1 MSLPPDPSEPDP
13 SGPDPSERAAA
24 DASPGPEPETAAAAT
39 EEAPAA
45 PEPEAAAAAAE
56 ETPSAPEPEASPE
69 EPEAPLEE
77 ASLSEAPSAAAGA
90 TSEEDE
96 PAWLGVLEGWINPL
110 LQKDLLVYSRA
121 IKQKQSGLGGLIAY
135 GLLFGFPLI
144 AFAWA
149 LTFATGP
156 HRFAGRHVYF
166 ALCALLAFVH
176 LGVAVPASVAFALER
191 DRNTLEG
198 LIVSPL
204 GAWRLVVGK
213 LATAVTVGVLAK
225 VALFPLLAAAFVLG
239 GGDLGFLP
247 RYFLVLLAVDIS
259 LASLALYL
267 GHRQREAPVR
277 MGWLKNQASQSQLA
291 LQTTVGISVLGILP
305 PFYAI
310 MFLVPLSLK
319 HGQRVAEVL
328 DLIAPLGALHPLAT
342 LAAWGDVDLFGA
354 SVPLWLVAVVF
365 HLVVALPL
373 VAATAEAQRPEGA
386 SPGRL
391 PRLAALPAL
400 GLIAVLLASVLVQS
414 PQVVRSAGALVLAG
428 LVAIGTATTT
438 GFREEGGRPTS
449 AGELLRGFLPWE
461 ALASRPACG
470 PGFTLWLGLV
480 LVLPLVLWAG
490 GASRAALGTALALIL
505 AAVSLATFGARL
517 HARVREREEEAF
529 LAALRGEES
538 PPPEDEEDPEDAER
552 RRKSWPTR
560 VLTGLLLGGFLLPF
574 LAGGLISVI
583 DAGGLPALAPL
594 RPALGWLVGIG
605 LALNPWGGLLPFL
618 ADPQVFGSGFVLLGL
633 GTIGVAPWA
642 VFAGHLAVYGLLLG
656 GSLVTLRAPL
666 DLERALAESQGTP
679 TPA

>member
-1 MSLPPDPSEPDP
+1 MSEPQ
-13 SGPDPSERAAA
+13 
-24 DASPGPEPETAAAAT
+24 EPETPV
-39 EEAPAA
+39 EARAELGGGQ
-45 PEPEAAAAAAE
+45 EPGALQ
-56 ETPSAPEPEASPE
+56 PASPE
-69 EPEAPLEE
+69 
-77 ASLSEAPSAAAGA
+77 PSADEAEALPELPSSAVESPRDPEPSGSA
-90 TSEEDE
+90 PAPDPAESSEEDE
-96 PAWLGVLEGWINPL
+96 PAWVVALEGWINPL
-110 LQKDLLVYSRA
+110 LQKDLLVYSRG
-121 IKQKQSGLGGLIAY
+121 IKQKQGGLSGLIAY

-149 LTFATGP
+149 MAFATGP

-213 LATAVTVGVLAK
+213 LATAVTIGVLAK

-247 RYFLVLLAVDIS
+247 RYFMVLLAVDVS

-267 GHRQREAPVR
+267 GHRQREAPAR
-277 MGWLKNQASQSQLA
+277 MGFLKNQASQSQLA

-328 DLIAPLGALHPLAT
+328 DLVAPLGALHPLAT
-342 LAAWGDVDLFGA
+342 LAAWGDADLFGL
-354 SVPLWLVAVVF
+354 SLPLWVVAVVF
-365 HLVVALPL
+365 HLVIALPL

-400 GLIAVLLASVLVQS
+400 GLVALLLASVLVQS
-414 PQVVRSAGALVLAG
+414 PQLVRSIGALVFAG
-428 LVAIGTATTT
+428 VIAIGAATTT

-449 AGELLRGFLPWE
+449 ATQLLRGFLPWQ
-461 ALASRPACG
+461 ALQSRPACG
-470 PGFTLWLGLV
+470 PGFTLWLGIV
-480 LVLPLVLWAG
+480 LVVPVVLWAG
-490 GASRAALGTALALIL
+490 GGSRAALGTALALIL
-505 AAVSLATFGARL
+505 AAVSLATLGARL
-517 HARVREREEEAF
+517 HARVREREEESF
-529 LAALRGEES
+529 LAALRGEEA
-538 PPPEDEEDPEDAER
+538 PANEDEEDPEDAER

-560 VLTGLLLGGFLLPF
+560 VLTGLLLGGFVLP
-574 LAGGLISVI
+574 LIAGGLISVL
-583 DAGGLPALAPL
+583 DAGGLPGLAPI
-594 RPALGWLVGIG
+594 RPALGWLMGVG
-605 LALNPWGGLLPFL
+605 LAFNPWGGLLPFL
-618 ADPQVFGSGFVLLGL
+618 ADPQVFGSSFVLVGL
-633 GTIGVAPWA
+633 SGIGVAPWA
-642 VFAGHLAVYGLLLG
+642 VFAGHLGIYGLLLA

-679 TPA
+679 APA